1 MAAVCVLKNGFSTVN
16 CMTICAV
23 FIMFL
28 LLANDDGYLAPG
40 IQALAEALR
49 PEVERLVVMAP
60 DRNMSGASHSLSLT
74 RPLSVRSYGEDVY
87 SVEGTPS
94 DCVHLAL
101 TGYFD
106 EMPDMVISGINQG
119 ANMGDDVMYSGTVA
133 AAFAGRHLG
142 LPAIAISN
150 ESHNPK
156 HYDASA
162 QVAVDLLKR
171 IRQFPLP
178 AGTLLNV
185 NVPDLPYSDIRGLK
199 TTVLGARHP
208 SQPLVRTQNPRG
220 QTFYWL
226 GVAGQ
231 ARASDEN
238 TDFYAVGEGF
248 VSITPLQFD
257 LTNHRQLQDV
267 EHWLEG

>member
-1 MAAVCVLKNGFSTVN
+1 
-16 CMTICAV
+16 
-23 FIMFL
+23 MFL
-28 LLANDDGYLAPG
+28 LLSNDDGYLALG
-40 IQALAEALR
+40 ILALAEALR
-49 PEVERLVVMAP
+49 PLVSRLVVMAP

-74 RPLSVRSYGEDVY
+74 RPLFIHDHGHDVY

-106 EMPDMVISGINQG
+106 AMPDMVISGINQG

-150 ESHNPK
+150 VSHQPQ
-156 HYDASA
+156 YYQTSA
-162 QVAVDLLKR
+162 QVAVALLEK
-171 IRQFPLP
+171 IRKHPLP

-185 NVPDLPYSDIRGLK
+185 NVPDVPYEDIRGFK
-199 TTVLGARHP
+199 TTVLGSRYP
-208 SQPLVRTQNPRG
+208 SQPLVKVQNPRG
-220 QTFYWL
+220 QDFYWI
-226 GVAGQ
+226 GRFGEPKEV
-231 ARASDEN
+231 SEH

-248 VSITPLQFD
+248 VSVTPLQFD
-257 LTNHRQLQDV
+257 LSHHHQLDTLRS
-267 EHWLEG
+267 WLED